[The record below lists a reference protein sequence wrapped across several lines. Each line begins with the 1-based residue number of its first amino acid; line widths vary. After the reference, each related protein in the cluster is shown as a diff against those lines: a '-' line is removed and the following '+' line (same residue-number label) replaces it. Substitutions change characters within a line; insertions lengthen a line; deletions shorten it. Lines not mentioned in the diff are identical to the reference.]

1 MLGLF
6 TATSRGQELSAGRG
20 DAASSPLGI
29 GVRVGGGG
37 VDGRPSVDALCYGVF
52 GHLGLSPHLFGEIA
66 LDRCPQSSPSDA
78 AGMREQ
84 GTQISAA
91 LGLRFWRG
99 AWLSPFMQ
107 LGVGGEVASVQRPGQ
122 PDDDGIF
129 PLAFVGAGVDFR
141 LSRHLALGMNLRW
154 QLQASFAD
162 SAAQP
167 DVASDKTAQLFLRWD
182 L

>member
-1 MLGLF
+1 MGP
-6 TATSRGQELSAGRG
+6 G

-37 VDGRPSVDALCYGVF
+37 VVDRPSVDGLCYGVF
-52 GHLGLSPHLFGEIA
+52 GHLGLGPRLFGEIA
-66 LDRCPQSSPSDA
+66 LDRCPSSPSDA

-99 AWLSPFMQ
+99 AWLSPFLQ
-107 LGVGGEVASVQRPGQ
+107 LGVGGEVASVQRPDQ

-129 PLAFVGAGVDFR
+129 PLAFVGAGSDLR
-141 LSRHLALGMNLRW
+141 LSRHLVLGLNLRW

-162 SAAQP
+162 STAQP

>member
-6 TATSRGQELSAGRG
+6 TATSRGQELAAGRG
-20 DAASSPLGI
+20 EAASSPLGI
-29 GVRVGGGG
+29 GVRVGAGG
-37 VDGRPSVDALCYGVF
+37 VMDQPSVDGLCYGVF
-52 GHLGLSPHLFGEIA
+52 GHLGLSAHLFGEIA
-66 LDRCPQSSPSDA
+66 LDRCPQSSQDA

-91 LGLRFWRG
+91 MGLRFWRG
-99 AWLSPFMQ
+99 ARLSPFMQ

-129 PLAFVGAGVDFR
+129 PLAFVGAGVDLR
-141 LSRHLALGMNLRW
+141 LSGHLALGVNLRW

>member
-6 TATSRGQELSAGRG
+6 TATSRGQELAAGRDEVG
-20 DAASSPLGI
+20 GSPLGI
-29 GVRVGGGG
+29 GVRVGSGG
-37 VDGRPSVDALCYGVF
+37 VEKPSVDALCYGVF
-52 GHLGLSPHLFGEIA
+52 GHLGLSAHLFGEIA
-66 LDRCPQSSPSDA
+66 LDRCPQSTEDA

-91 LGLRFWRG
+91 LGLRFWR
-99 AWLSPFMQ
+99 AARVSPFMQ

-129 PLAFVGAGVDFR
+129 PLAFVGAGLDVH
-141 LSRHLALGMNLRW
+141 LSGHLALGVNLRW

-162 SAAQP
+162 SAAEP
-167 DVASDKTAQLFLRWD
+167 DVASDRTAQLFLRWD